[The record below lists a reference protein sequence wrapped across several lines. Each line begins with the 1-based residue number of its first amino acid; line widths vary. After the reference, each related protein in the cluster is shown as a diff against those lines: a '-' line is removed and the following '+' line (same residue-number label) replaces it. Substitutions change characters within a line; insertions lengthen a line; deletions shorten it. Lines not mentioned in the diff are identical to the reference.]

1 MNEEEVL
8 ELFQKTRAV
17 HRGHFELS
25 SGYHT
30 DTYYQSAQIFQH
42 PSLAEKVGDEI
53 ARTFRD
59 RQVDVVVSP
68 AVGGIVLGFAVALG
82 LGCRAIFTERQQG
95 KMTLRR
101 GFSIDKGERVLIVE
115 DVVTTGDSLRE
126 VIDIARKTGARIVG
140 LASLLNRGGKEEIAG
155 IRLRA
160 LLTVEHPLYP
170 PGKCPLDR
178 EKIPLVSP
186 GSRRL

>member
-1 MNEEEVL
+1 LNEEEVL
-8 ELFQKTRAV
+8 ELFMKTRAI

-53 ARTFRD
+53 ARIFRD
-59 RQVDVVVSP
+59 KQVDVVVSP
-68 AVGGIVLGFAVALG
+68 AVGGIILGFAVALS
-82 LGCRAIFTERQQG
+82 LGCRAIFTEREQG
-95 KMTLRR
+95 RMTLRR
-101 GFSIDKGERVLIVE
+101 DFSIQKGEKVLIVE
-115 DVVTTGDSLRE
+115 DVVTTGDSVRE
-126 VIDIARKTGARIVG
+126 VIDIVRKAGGRIVG
-140 LASLLNRGGKEEIAG
+140 LASLLNRGGKGEIAG
-155 IRLRA
+155 VHLYS

-170 PGKCPLDR
+170 PGKCPLDK